1 MARESSEDIVSQR
14 PVLILFQQLR
24 LATVLKAQGVSNDA
38 PTGGGARDLRLRPYD
53 RFQPFM
59 ERLLPETRTQS
70 RQDGGEVTIRYGLAT
85 WGDGS
90 ETREIK
96 YWPPTNARPREGR
109 IAQISSLLP
118 LAVPP
123 EDVEGSVILFVR
135 DEDGLIWVRYA
146 TDEGLRDSL
155 PEVGDSIRDCL
166 GNATENRIATGYIDL
181 TPNGLGPYCNAVPLG
196 DDS

>member
-1 MARESSEDIVSQR
+1 MGQR

-24 LATVLKAQGVSNDA
+24 LATVLKAQAVSNEA

-59 ERLLPETRTQS
+59 ERLLPDARTRL
-70 RQDGGEVTIRYGLAT
+70 RRDGGEVTIRYGLAT

-90 ETREIK
+90 ETREIE
-96 YWPPTNARPREGR
+96 YWSPTNARPREGR
-109 IAQISSLLP
+109 IAQINSLPP

-123 EDVEGSVILFVR
+123 EDVEGAVILFVR

-146 TDEGLRDSL
+146 TDEGLRASL
-155 PEVGDSIRDCL
+155 PEVGDFILDCL

-181 TPNGLGPYCNAVPLG
+181 APNGLGSYCNADQLG